1 MKRTVNF
8 AWILIYGAF
17 VGAAYAL
24 RVWMVRQ
31 GATEIWGWD
40 YQTFVE
46 QIQDWNWIGYFG
58 FRHPGLGLVCSPL
71 VALEHVWSG
80 AYLFVMPAVAT
91 ATARIIWK
99 MAGWVGLGVWLSF
112 PTTWVLAGTPE
123 SFPVAQLA
131 LVGSFYWLINE
142 KDVAARRGRR
152 ALPLASGRWRSGL
165 ICGMF
170 MILNAAI
177 TLTNGLKPLLGWL
190 VMHWRELD
198 RKVLVRGGLA
208 VMGVMLLGVALFY
221 VRTLLTGRGMGAGI
235 AATLSWIPP
244 ERNLPRE
251 LYGFFIRP
259 VGFCQAFVVYPLAL
273 YGIFKSIRTHHTSY
287 LLLLTSYF
295 AVDVF
300 IHCIVGWGMAEPW
313 VFAPHWIW
321 TLPILIGRE
330 FWYSS
335 GEGAVRNSKAN
346 D

>member
-8 AWILIYGAF
+8 AWILIYAAF

-24 RVWMVRQ
+24 RVWMARQ

-40 YQTFVE
+40 YRAFVE
-46 QIQDWNWIGYFG
+46 QIQDWQWIGYFG

-99 MAGWVGLGVWLSF
+99 MSGWVGLGVWLSF

-123 SFPVAQLA
+123 SFPIAQLA
-131 LVGSFYWLINE
+131 LVGSVWFQVSGSRLKVPSFRFQE
-142 KDVAARRGRR
+142 RG
-152 ALPLASGRWRSGL
+152 LVG
-165 ICGMF
+165 GMAIVNL
-170 MILNAAI
+170 MI

-190 VMHWRELD
+190 VMHWRELN
-198 RKVLVRGGLA
+198 RKVLVRGGLV
-208 VMGVMLLGVALFY
+208 VMGMVLLGVAFFY
-221 VRTLLTGRGMGAGI
+221 VRTLMTGRGMGAGI
-235 AATLSWIPP
+235 AATLSWIPA

-259 VGFCQAFVVYPLAL
+259 VGFFQSFVVYPLAL
-273 YGIFKSIRTHHTSY
+273 YGISKLIHTHHAPC
-287 LLLLTSYF
+287 LLLLISYF

-300 IHCIVGWGMAEPW
+300 IHGIIGWGMAEPW

-321 TLPILIGRE
+321 ILPILIGRG
-330 FWYSS
+330 FGYSK
-335 GEGAVRNSKAN
+335 GDRAELQRQGK
-346 D
+346 